1 MAKSRV
7 FSRPLPDANVP
18 RNAFDMSK
26 RISFNMPFG
35 ALIPVYSHQY
45 IAGSHVKI
53 NMRTFFRTAAV
64 NTAAFPQLKLNFEWF
79 AVPLRYLWSYWD
91 NFKLGIQDY
100 NSTALFDSTSISGYS
115 NPSSVPMFY
124 GRDLLNLSNKS
135 FPATPGSSPTVPDAA
150 GYTWGLGA
158 ARLADMLGYGLYS
171 PSYSDTDLSD
181 LHTGQAY
188 NPFKIAAYQKIYYD
202 HFRNSAYE
210 SNDPFA
216 YNFDQDTV
224 TSSSYLGDIRLVKL
238 FTLRYANYRKD
249 YFQHIFPSLN
259 FVSSSPGQPLSSLP
273 SWIQN
278 AEFNYNTDGTVR
290 VTSSGSGVNAA
301 NVYMHQSTASPS
313 ISKFTAQSLRALF
326 ALDKLQRSSAY
337 APKHVKEQYEARYGI
352 KFSDKASFESER
364 IGNFDTDIVI
374 GEVTSTANTASGS
387 AGDALGAIGG
397 KGVGASDGKKGFVD
411 YTCKEDCVVMCIA
424 YAIPRQQYDSSRFE
438 NWNMKLVQNDFF
450 IPEFMNLGLKPLY
463 GKERNATFGDT
474 TVANQIIGYQTPY
487 MEYKADVDENHGLF
501 ADPNSDLGQF
511 VTHTRLS
518 TSIPASADYFRVK
531 PSDVDSIF
539 VNAYDGSQSTDQ
551 LFGQIDFIIPVNQNM
566 SVHGQPSL

>member
-26 RISFNMPFG
+26 RISLNMPFG

-100 NSTALFDSTSISGYS
+100 NSTALFDSASISGHT
-115 NPSSVPMFY
+115 NPSSVPLFY

-135 FPATPGSSPTVPDAA
+135 FPATPGSSPNVPDAA

-171 PSYSDTDLSD
+171 PSYSATDLSD

-224 TSSSYLGDIRLVKL
+224 TSSSYLGDLRLVKL

-259 FVSSSPGQPLSSLP
+259 YVTSDPSSPISSIP
-273 SWIQN
+273 SWIQGADYSTTN
-278 AEFNYNTDGTVR
+278 GDSSLIQVFRDGTVVR
-290 VTSSGSGVNAA
+290 THPNNSNGYSYVS
-301 NVYMHQSTASPS
+301 
-313 ISKFTAQSLRALF
+313 AQSLRALF
-326 ALDKLQRSSAY
+326 ALDKLTRSSAY

-374 GEVTSTANTASGS
+374 GEVTSTANTSGS
-387 AGDALGAIGG
+387 SGDALGAIGG
-397 KGVGASDGKKGFVD
+397 KGVGASDAKKGFVD

-424 YAIPRQQYDSSRFE
+424 YAIPRQQYDSNRFE

-463 GKERNATFGDT
+463 GKERNATFGAT

>member
-26 RISFNMPFG
+26 RISLNMPFG

-91 NFKLGIQDY
+91 NFKLGINDY
-100 NSTALFDSTSISGYS
+100 NSSALLVNQADPGVIGNPANVPYVYYNNIRRLAFLNKDNTSSYRDAVGYS
-115 NPSSVPMFY
+115 F
-124 GRDLLNLSNKS
+124 GR
-135 FPATPGSSPTVPDAA
+135 
-150 GYTWGLGA
+150 GA
-158 ARLADMLGYGLYS
+158 ARLCDFLGYGRFNAS
-171 PSYSDTDLSD
+171 NNVTDDSLN
-181 LHTGQAY
+181 TGQAL
-188 NPFKIAAYQKIYYD
+188 NLFKAAAYQKIYFD
-202 HFRNSAYE
+202 HFRNTAYE
-210 SNDPFA
+210 SNNVKA
-216 YNFDQDTV
+216 YNLDFV
-224 TSSSYLGDIRLVKL
+224 TRDVSGGVLPDENIVDFFK
-238 FTLRYANYRKD
+238 LRYANYRKD

-259 FVSSSPGQPLSSLP
+259 YVTSSPSYALNEIP
-273 SWIQN
+273 SWIQGVTRPS
-278 AEFNYNTDGTVR
+278 AG
-290 VTSSGSGVNAA
+290 VTSITASDNAYSGVSRAVM
-301 NVYMHQSTASPS
+301 NVSNSFNTGFSV
-313 ISKFTAQSLRALF
+313 QSLRALF

-374 GEVTSTANTASGS
+374 GEVTSTANTGVD
-387 AGDALGAIGG
+387 GDALGAIGG

-411 YTCKEDCVVMCIA
+411 YTCKEDSIVMCIA
-424 YAIPRQQYDSSRFE
+424 YAIPRQQYDSYRWE
-438 NWNMKLVQNDFF
+438 NWNMKLNQNDFF

-463 GKERNATFGDT
+463 VKEITNRSNTINNL
-474 TVANQIIGYQTPY
+474 VVGYQTPY

-501 ADPNSDLGQF
+501 ADEESDLGQF
-511 VTHTRLS
+511 VMHTNS
-518 TSIPASADYFRVK
+518 SFISYGAGVSADYFRVK

-539 VNAYDGSQSTDQ
+539 VNAYDGTESTDQ

>member
-26 RISFNMPFG
+26 RISLNMPFG

-91 NFKLGIQDY
+91 NFKLGISDY
-100 NSTALFDSTSISGYS
+100 NSSALLTPNSSPDTGIVVNPASVPFFHYNYMRRIAYS
-115 NPSSVPMFY
+115 NRSVS
-124 GRDLLNLSNKS
+124 DLKD
-135 FPATPGSSPTVPDAA
+135 GC
-150 GYTWGLGA
+150 GYP
-158 ARLADMLGYGLYS
+158 LGYGIAR
-171 PSYSDTDLSD
+171 LSD
-181 LHTGQAY
+181 FLGYGRFNPNNDVQDDVLKTGQTF
-188 NPFKIAAYQKIYYD
+188 NPFKALAYQKIYYD
-202 HFRNSAYE
+202 HFRNTAYE
-210 SNDPFA
+210 SDDVTA
-216 YNFDQDTV
+216 YNIDRLSI
-224 TSSSYLGDIRLVKL
+224 TSGAELDDSIRKFLK
-238 FTLRYANYRKD
+238 LRYANYRKD

-259 FVSSSPGQPLSSLP
+259 YVQSSPTGSEFVVP
-273 SWIQN
+273 SW
-278 AEFNYNTDGTVR
+278 
-290 VTSSGSGVNAA
+290 VTGANLSAFSGSTSVSAGGHYSDLPVAYASMFPNTAG
-301 NVYMHQSTASPS
+301 STV
-313 ISKFTAQSLRALF
+313 ISAQSLRAIF

-352 KFSDKASFESER
+352 KFSDKTSYESER
-364 IGNFDTDIVI
+364 IGNFDTDIII
-374 GEVTSTANTASGS
+374 GEVTSTANTSGS
-387 AGDALGAIGG
+387 DGDALGAIGG

-424 YAIPRQQYDSSRFE
+424 YAIPRQQYDSYRWE
-438 NWNMKLVQNDFF
+438 NWNMKLTQDDFF
-450 IPEFMNLGLKPLY
+450 IPEFMNMGLKPLY
-463 GKERNATFGDT
+463 VKEIYNLGT
-474 TVANQIIGYQTPY
+474 ANNNVVVGYQTPY
-487 MEYKADVDENHGLF
+487 MEYKSDVDENHGLF
-501 ADPNSDLGQF
+501 ADSDSDLGQF
-511 VTHTRLS
+511 VMHTNKS
-518 TSIPASADYFRVK
+518 FTNYGSGVNADYFRVK

-539 VNAYDGSQSTDQ
+539 VNAYDGTESTDQ

>member
-1 MAKSRV
+1 MKNRV
-7 FSRPLPDANVP
+7 FSRPLPDASVP

-35 ALIPVYSHQY
+35 ALIPVYAHQY

-100 NSTALFDSTSISGYS
+100 NSTALIDTQTIAGFTP
-115 NPSSVPMFY
+115 PSSVPMFY
-124 GRDLLNLSNKS
+124 GRDVLNLANKS
-135 FPATPGSSPTVPDAA
+135 FPATSGSSPTYIDAL

-158 ARLADMLGYGLYS
+158 ARLCDMLGYGRFTPVAS
-171 PSYSDTDLSD
+171 STDLSS

-188 NPFKIAAYQKIYYD
+188 NPFKILAYQKIYYD
-202 HFRNSAYE
+202 HYRNSAYE
-210 SNDPFA
+210 TNDPFA
-216 YNFDQDTV
+216 YNVDQDTL
-224 TSSSYLGDIRLVKL
+224 TSSSYLGDTRLLSLFKL
-238 FTLRYANYRKD
+238 QYVNYRKD

-259 FVSSSPGQPLSSLP
+259 YVASSPSFPFSTIP
-273 SWIQN
+273 SWIQG
-278 AEFNYNTDGTVR
+278 YNESVGGSATT
-290 VTSSGSGVNAA
+290 VTSVSSGFPYVALDPNTRG
-301 NVYMHQSTASPS
+301 STV
-313 ISKFTAQSLRALF
+313 FTAQSLRALF

-352 KFSDKASFESER
+352 KFSDKSSFESER

-374 GEVTSTANTASGS
+374 GEVTSTANTGS
-387 AGDALGAIGG
+387 SGDALGAIGG
-397 KGVGASDGKKGFVD
+397 KGVGASDAKGFVD
-411 YTCKEDCVVMCIA
+411 YTCHEDCIVMCMA
-424 YAIPRQQYDSSRFE
+424 YAIPRQQYDAYRFE
-438 NWNMKLVQNDFF
+438 NWNTKLGQNDFF

-463 GKERNATFGDT
+463 QKERNAVFGDT
-474 TVANQIIGYQTPY
+474 SVSNQIIGYQTPY
-487 MEYKADVDENHGLF
+487 MEYKSDVDENHGLF
-501 ADPNSDLGQF
+501 ADVNSDLGQF

-518 TSIPASADYFRVK
+518 TSIPANADYFKVK
-531 PSDVDSIF
+531 PSDIDTIF
-539 VNAYDGSQSTDQ
+539 VNAYDGTESTDQ